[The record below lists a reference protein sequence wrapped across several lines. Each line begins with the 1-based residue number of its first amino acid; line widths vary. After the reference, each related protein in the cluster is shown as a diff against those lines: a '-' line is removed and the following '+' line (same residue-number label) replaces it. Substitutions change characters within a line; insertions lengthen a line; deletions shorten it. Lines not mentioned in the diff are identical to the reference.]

1 MSTVA
6 ESIAEDITKVAL
18 LAVASWL
25 INTLND
31 QECSEDNLQITF
43 DTLESVFEL
52 MELEQEVI
60 PQALAMGW

>member
-6 ESIAEDITKVAL
+6 ESIAEDITKIAL

-25 INTLND
+25 INILND

-52 MELEQEVI
+52 MELEQEAI